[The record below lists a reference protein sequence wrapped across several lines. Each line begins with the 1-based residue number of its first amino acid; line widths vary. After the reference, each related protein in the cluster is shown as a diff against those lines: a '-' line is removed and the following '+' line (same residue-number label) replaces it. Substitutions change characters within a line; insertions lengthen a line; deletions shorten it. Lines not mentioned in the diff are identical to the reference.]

1 MRKIRCCR
9 APSLRRNS
17 IMDFIPKSLLIRSP
31 SERLNHLHLA
41 MIIKR
46 GKILAMATN
55 REGSRSSGCGYS
67 DFSLHAERAVIKE
80 VDLSTLKDSILVV
93 VRIHR
98 ARCGNDV
105 HLANS
110 KPCRDCEAVL
120 SKFIK
125 FHGLRAVY
133 YS

>member
-1 MRKIRCCR
+1 MRPIRTS
-9 APSLRRNS
+9 APSLRLSS
-17 IMDFIPKSLLIRSP
+17 IKEFIPKSLLIRSP
-31 SERLNHLHLA
+31 SEKFHHLHLA

-67 DFSLHAERAVIKE
+67 NFSIHAERAVLKE
-80 VDLSTLKDSILVV
+80 IDLTTLKDAVLIV
-93 VRIHR
+93 VRILR
-98 ARCGNDV
+98 PGCGKDI

-110 KPCRDCEAVL
+110 KPCRDCQSVL
-120 SKFIK
+120 EKFMK
-125 FHGLRAVY
+125 NHGLRAVY